1 MKLFITAKEVKDS
14 WIAVQ
19 VWLPEIGE
27 GLAEILDKVY
37 QNDEAAMVSDLI
49 DGYDLRV
56 RAETGKTSK
65 PKEPTAAQLMAEA
78 GKLVASNPSLSTAVV
93 MQQALQNL
101 QAMPKLSGVE
111 IPADKAAE
119 LCGMYRKAKLALRK
133 QDPAL
138 YAEAYNQNETHSLM
152 LRK

>member
-37 QNDEAAMVSDLI
+37 ANDEASMVSDLI

-65 PKEPTAAQLMAEA
+65 PKEPTAVQLMAEA
-78 GKLVASNPSLSTAVV
+78 SKVATAKPGLT
-93 MQQALQNL
+93 MQDAMAQALQNL

-111 IPADKAAE
+111 IPADRAAE

-133 QDPAL
+133 QDSAL
-138 YAEAYNQNETHSLM
+138 YSEAYNQNETHSLM